1 MNLFGWD
8 YLIVT
13 LHLTTLDLRA
23 VSVEIPKQ
31 RGNRCNI
38 DCSSVVINHH
48 RESLLASHLGCA
60 ISVELHE
67 NGSLNGE
74 ESEERLRRA
83 QKHYCCQRG
92 SLTR

>member
-1 MNLFGWD
+1 M
-8 YLIVT
+8 VT

-60 ISVELHE
+60 LCGAS
-67 NGSLNGE
+67 
-74 ESEERLRRA
+74 
-83 QKHYCCQRG
+83 
-92 SLTR
+92 